1 MPPRAGSEVGCR
13 RIPVARGKRIRRL
26 YIEFVKI
33 SYAES
38 VPGQCN
44 TAPGGRRLE
53 ALFPTTLTFRQV
65 LHLLFVDL
73 DLPRLLHLLPEVR
86 QEHAEEILL
95 FVVQEAIADLIFFGG
110 EVLFRGLLLF
120 EHGEHDA
127 VGSGSDGTADL
138 AG

>member
-13 RIPVARGKRIRRL
+13 RIPVARGKGIRRL
-26 YIEFVKI
+26 YMEFVRFLTLRV
-33 SYAES
+33 S
-38 VPGQCN
+38 PGN
-44 TAPGGRRLE
+44 ATPNPGVVVLE

-95 FVVQEAIADLIFFGG
+95 FAVQEAIADLIFFRG
-110 EVLFRGLLLF
+110 EV
-120 EHGEHDA
+120 
-127 VGSGSDGTADL
+127 
-138 AG
+138 